1 VRPGTGGHNTVMP
14 SRPGSPGSV
23 SVSTVVVHR
32 HQSTREALADC
43 ARGRGHH
50 VQAAAE
56 LPAQGPPPD
65 LALVE
70 WQGHLPPPLSGGKV
84 VVIAVLEPLSAAAAE
99 AALGAGADD
108 CIDAGESPDL
118 VCVRLAWA
126 ERRLR
131 ERRERAGALEDLRR
145 LHKAVETMQVGVT
158 ITDLAGRVVYVN
170 PAEAAMHGYDVRE
183 YVGQSARSLSPRE
196 DWRPL
201 SAEQLRAMR
210 KWRRER
216 VRQRRDGSS
225 FPVLLMSDVV
235 TDGEGEPVGIVTV
248 CEDITERRRAEEAEA
263 SSRERHR
270 RFFEEDLAG
279 AAVLSPAGV
288 IQECNRAFAHMIGAS
303 APDAARGREFGSVL
317 RDPQAAAGILA
328 QLAADGRAPQHDL
341 ELHRPDGHPMLV
353 MASFV
358 GVVDA
363 AQALVEINSY
373 FVDVTEHRALEEQ
386 LRQAQ
391 KMEAIGMLAGGVA
404 HDFNNLLMVVWGFA
418 DQLLEQIPAEDP
430 LRRCVEPI
438 WKAAEKGAS
447 LTRQLLAVS
456 RRDPVKPRVIDL
468 NATVTEM
475 NRMLVRLIG
484 GAIQVETV
492 ASADPCLVELDPGH
506 AEQLL
511 LNLVVNA
518 RDAMPRGG
526 HLTIETRTV
535 QVGPVQARRHVDLAP
550 GPYVTL
556 TVRDTGVGMDAR
568 VRSHMFEPFFTT
580 KTAGQGTGLGLA
592 TVYGIVKQ
600 ARGSIACESAPGQGT
615 TFRVFLP
622 RAVGPGASEAQAPAV
637 APARAS
643 ATVLLVE
650 SEADAR
656 ELIRGYLAA
665 VGYRVLEASHPQEA
679 LELCRGQA
687 GVPIDL
693 LIADL
698 VMPQMTGPELA
709 RALRAERPQARVL
722 FMSGAAEAVTDDQ
735 GLADA
740 RVAVL
745 HKPFRAG
752 ELQARVHDVL
762 AG

>member
-1 VRPGTGGHNTVMP
+1 MP
-14 SRPGSPGSV
+14 SRSGSTGHVPV
-23 SVSTVVVHR
+23 CTLVLHR
-32 HQSTREALADC
+32 HEGTRQALADC
-43 ARGRGHH
+43 ARGRGHQ
-50 VQAAAE
+50 VETTPGADQ
-56 LPAQGPPPD
+56 LPGGPAPD

-70 WQGHLPPPLSGGKV
+70 WQGTLPPALAGGKA

-108 CIDAGESPDL
+108 CIDAGENPDL
-118 VCVRLAWA
+118 VGVRLAWA
-126 ERRLR
+126 ERRVR
-131 ERRERAGALEDLRR
+131 ERRERAAALEDLRR

-170 PAEAAMHGYDVRE
+170 PAEASMHGYDVRE
-183 YVGQSARSLSPRE
+183 YVGQAARSLSPRQ

-201 SAEQLRAMR
+201 SAEQLRTLR
-210 KWRRER
+210 KWQRER
-216 VRQRRDGSS
+216 VRQRRDGST

-235 TDGEGEPVGIVTV
+235 TDAEGEPVGIVTV

-279 AAVLSPAGV
+279 AAVLSPAGS
-288 IQECNRAFAHMIGAS
+288 IQECNRSFAHMIGAS
-303 APDAARGREFGSVL
+303 APDAARGRDLASVL
-317 RDPQAAAGILA
+317 RDPDAASGILA
-328 QLAADGRAPQHDL
+328 QLAADGRIPQHDL
-341 ELHRPDGHPMLV
+341 YLHRPDGQTMLV
-353 MASFV
+353 LASFV

-363 AQALVEINSY
+363 HDVLVEINSY

-391 KMEAIGMLAGGVA
+391 KMEAIGKLAGGVA

-418 DQLLEQIPAEDP
+418 DQLMEQLPADDP
-430 LRRCVEPI
+430 RRRCVEPI
-438 WKAAEKGAS
+438 WKAAEKGAA

-456 RRDPVKPRVIDL
+456 RRDPVQPRVIDL

-484 GAIQVETV
+484 GAIQVETQ
-492 ASADPCLVELDPGH
+492 ACPHPCLVQLDPGH

-526 HLTIETRTV
+526 QLTIETRRVTLGT
-535 QVGPVQARRHVDLAP
+535 QQARRLVDVAA
-550 GPYVTL
+550 GPYVIL
-556 TVRDTGVGMDAR
+556 SVRDTGVGMDAR

-580 KTAGQGTGLGLA
+580 KVAGQGTGLGLA

-600 ARGSIACESAPGQGT
+600 AGGSIECESAPGQGS
-615 TFRVFLP
+615 TFRIYLP
-622 RAVGPGASEAQAPAV
+622 RAEAAVSVDSQGPAAV
-637 APARAS
+637 PARAT

-650 SEADAR
+650 AEADAR
-656 ELIRGYLAA
+656 ELIRGYLAS

-687 GVPIDL
+687 GTPIDL
-693 LIADL
+693 LLADL
-698 VMPQMTGPELA
+698 VMPQMTGPELY
-709 RALRAERPQARVL
+709 RALRAERPHTRVL
-722 FMSGAAEAVTDDQ
+722 FMSGAADVVADDQ
-735 GLADA
+735 GLPEPRGAL
-740 RVAVL
+740 L